1 MTDLSSIQRPAT
13 AVRAAIAVA
22 VLGALLSACGADRV
36 PGKPAM
42 SAHEATQHDRCIAL
56 LRPMLHGQPV
66 RSTSIE
72 RGPNG
77 LDYVWINAE
86 AHDDA
91 DDVERRVA
99 KGARFAGHCQFDA
112 SGESVHLH
120 AYALEAGD
128 APATPAVDYRFVAGS
143 RERVASADPR

>member
-1 MTDLSSIQRPAT
+1 MVGRRAGESRSGT
-13 AVRAAIAVA
+13 ARAVA

-72 RGPNG
+72 RGPNSKVEEG
-77 LDYVWINAE
+77 L
-86 AHDDA
+86 
-91 DDVERRVA
+91 
-99 KGARFAGHCQFDA
+99 Q
-112 SGESVHLH
+112 
-120 AYALEAGD
+120 
-128 APATPAVDYRFVAGS
+128 
-143 RERVASADPR
+143 